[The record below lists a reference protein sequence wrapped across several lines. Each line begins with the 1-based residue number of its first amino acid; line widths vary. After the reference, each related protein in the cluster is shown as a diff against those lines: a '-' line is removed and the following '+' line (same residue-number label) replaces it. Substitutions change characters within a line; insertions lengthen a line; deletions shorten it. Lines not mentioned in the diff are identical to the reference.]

1 MPEFLKGQQS
11 FIAIVIV
18 IAVILIGGITIFNN
32 RDQGDVTEEAA
43 SQSDQ
48 VEQKETEIDDLK
60 NKIEEAAPEDKGD
73 LKKELDEKKSELQS
87 LNDAT
92 ITQLQDEIRELTE
105 KEKNASD
112 EDKDDIK
119 TQISEKQTEL
129 GTLQEEK
136 TSEETG
142 LPTEYTV
149 VKGDHLWAIATKFY
163 NDGYRWTV
171 LAAENNI
178 QNPDIILPGQKLTVP
193 EARDREYTVV
203 KGDTLWGISE
213 RFYGTG
219 FSWKSIRLA
228 NQGQIGKLP
237 NGNPLITPGQ
247 VLKIP

>member
-60 NKIEEAAPEDKGD
+60 NKIEE
-73 LKKELDEKKSELQS
+73 LKLEQNRLVTE
-87 LNDAT
+87 
-92 ITQLQDEIRELTE
+92 LQDEIRELTE

-178 QNPDIILPGQKLTVP
+178 QNPDIILPDQKLTVP
-193 EARDREYTVV
+193 EARDRDYTVV